1 MLSLQSR
8 PYIDASVPVLKEH
21 GLSIT
26 TRFYESMFKE
36 NPWLTNLF
44 NMGNQANGSQQQSL
58 ASAVFAY
65 AANYSNSDAL
75 APVLNRIAHKHAS
88 VGLKPAHYPIVGRHL
103 LKAIEDVLGSAATP
117 ELIAAW
123 DEAYWLLAGELIA
136 AESRLYDRSGTV
148 ADQRLPM
155 RVTERVQQ
163 ADNIVSLT
171 LEPVPGGEL
180 KSFLPG
186 QYVSVVVELSPNVFQ
201 QRQYSLSDA
210 PNGKSWRISV
220 RRAEGPEQAPDGAV
234 SSWIHAHVQ
243 VGDTLMVSQP
253 FGDFAP
259 VLDGEGPIAL
269 LSAGVGITPMVSSL
283 NTLAQKQSKRPVVFG
298 YAVREASHLAH
309 LDDLAAAMKQLP
321 DLHTHLYLES
331 GEDFA
336 FNGVQGEA
344 GRMDA
349 GQLLVQH
356 PALINADFYLCGPLP
371 FMQAQRAALLDKGVP
386 EAKIHREV
394 FGPDLLDHLL

>member
-1 MLSLQSR
+1 
-8 PYIDASVPVLKEH
+8 
-21 GLSIT
+21 
-26 TRFYESMFKE
+26 
-36 NPWLTNLF
+36 
-44 NMGNQANGSQQQSL
+44 
-58 ASAVFAY
+58 
-65 AANYSNSDAL
+65 
-75 APVLNRIAHKHAS
+75 VLNRIAHKHAS

-220 RRAEGPEQAPDGAV
+220 RRAEGQEQAPDGAV

>member
-163 ADNIVSLT
+163 ADNIVSLR

-210 PNGKSWRISV
+210 PDGKSWRISV

-243 VGDTLMVSQP
+243 VGDTLM
-253 FGDFAP
+253 
-259 VLDGEGPIAL
+259 
-269 LSAGVGITPMVSSL
+269 
-283 NTLAQKQSKRPVVFG
+283 
-298 YAVREASHLAH
+298 
-309 LDDLAAAMKQLP
+309 
-321 DLHTHLYLES
+321 
-331 GEDFA
+331 
-336 FNGVQGEA
+336 
-344 GRMDA
+344 
-349 GQLLVQH
+349 
-356 PALINADFYLCGPLP
+356 
-371 FMQAQRAALLDKGVP
+371 
-386 EAKIHREV
+386 
-394 FGPDLLDHLL
+394 